1 MAEGLTRHYL
11 GDYFEVYSAGTE
23 PRRINRNAIKVLSEL
38 SIDISSQQSKNVE
51 SLISKEFELVV
62 TLCDDAKESCP
73 LFPGKTEVVHIS
85 FMDPA
90 GAAGESEEILDMFR
104 NVRDD
109 IRVRLLSYLKE
120 KYSIVQES

>member
-23 PRRINRNAIKVLSEL
+23 PKGINKNALKVLSEL
-38 SIDISSQQSKNVE
+38 GIDISSQQSKSVE
-51 SLISKEFELVV
+51 TLISMEFELVV

-85 FMDPA
+85 FMNPA
-90 GAAGESEEILDMFR
+90 DAAGESEEILDPFR

-109 IRVRLLSYLKE
+109 IKVRLLSYLKD